1 MIEDLADAVRLE
13 SGQLTLRPESVD
25 LPAFVKEVV
34 DRMGAGGEG
43 HRVRVQGGEV
53 PLSIWVDPD
62 ALERILTN
70 LIGNALKY
78 SPADAPVVVALGV
91 TSEGATLAVRDNG
104 EGIAAADIP
113 HLFERYY
120 RVQSTVRKANG
131 LGLGLYITRGLVA
144 AHGGRIAVE
153 SELGKGSTFTVYFP
167 PAPAPGAGQGT
178 AG

>member
-1 MIEDLADAVRLE
+1 
-13 SGQLTLRPESVD
+13 
-25 LPAFVKEVV
+25 
-34 DRMGAGGEG
+34 
-43 HRVRVQGGEV
+43 
-53 PLSIWVDPD
+53 
-62 ALERILTN
+62 
-70 LIGNALKY
+70 
-78 SPADAPVVVALGV
+78 
-91 TSEGATLAVRDNG
+91 VRDTG

-153 SELGKGSTFTVYFP
+153 SEMGKGSTFTVCFP